1 MGMESEKQNRRPF
14 LPHPRTRNYSLLPWT
29 HQLEFFLLLKRHSF
43 LLTNHMA
50 RVQGKKASS
59 DKMPSSEWLIVTYY
73 QVTQEQQE
81 VTVMLGSQR
90 VFSRCVPLWET
101 GSGFSE
107 CLLKHYPSW
116 PVPSSRFP
124 NYDAWYYLCN
134 CREVEREEKE
144 WSWLPRSREPEDEE
158 WKTVPLTHHQDLLT
172 YQGEATWTLL
182 LDTLEVGMAASY

>member
-1 MGMESEKQNRRPF
+1 MSHWSPGCCFTLVCGHSSRRQESHGFHQCIMGMESEKQNRHLF

-43 LLTNHMA
+43 LSTNHMA
-50 RVQGKKASS
+50 RVQGEKASS

-73 QVTQEQQE
+73 QDTQEQQE

-107 CLLKHYPSW
+107 CFLKHYPS
-116 PVPSSRFP
+116 
-124 NYDAWYYLCN
+124 
-134 CREVEREEKE
+134 
-144 WSWLPRSREPEDEE
+144 
-158 WKTVPLTHHQDLLT
+158 
-172 YQGEATWTLL
+172 
-182 LDTLEVGMAASY
+182 